1 MNYFKLKEN
10 GVLHTFSSGLLAAV
24 TLTALT
30 ACATDQIES
39 RPPTTTDSPTAV
51 AVSDEQLADSE
62 ITETIKGEFLV
73 ARGVPSDAI
82 EVETNEGIVT
92 LSGSVNNILAKDRAQ
107 RITEMIKGVRSV
119 VNTINVAPSGQSD
132 AEIAG
137 DISAALAAD
146 PATESWEINSTVN
159 NGIVTLTGSVDSWQE
174 KQLVAKVV
182 KGVRGVTGLENNIS
196 VNPDVVRPD
205 NEIRAEIEDALQWD
219 ARVDDG
225 LIEVSVNDGIVTL
238 GGSVGSLY
246 EKSLATADAYV
257 TGVSSVVNDPLTV
270 EWWARDQMIRK
281 QMYADVT
288 DAEIQ
293 DAVKDALLYDPRVA
307 SFNVNVAVDNGEVM
321 LTGNVDNLK
330 AKNAAA
336 QDASNTLGVWNVENQ
351 INVEPVDEVS
361 QSDITTN
368 VKNALERDPY
378 VEASEVDVA
387 VSDSMVTLTG
397 VVDSYFEKWQ
407 AGDAAVRARGALAVD
422 NNLTVDYE
430 QLTYETSFYDW
441 DATVFDYDYAI
452 ASKTDAEIAEDI
464 GDELYWSP
472 FVDREEVTVAV
483 NNGVA
488 TLTGNVDTW
497 NERNQATEE
506 AYEGGAMSVVNQ
518 LDVDYDIQS

>member
-1 MNYFKLKEN
+1 MNYFKAKDN
-10 GVLHTFSSGLLAAV
+10 SVLRTFSSGLLAAV
-24 TLTALT
+24 ALTALT
-30 ACATDQIES
+30 GCGTDQIES
-39 RPPTTTDSPTAV
+39 RQAVTPDSPTAV

-62 ITETIKGEFLV
+62 ITETIKGEFV
-73 ARGVPSDAI
+73 TARGVPSDGI
-82 EVETNEGIVT
+82 DVETNEGIVT

-107 RITEMIKGVRSV
+107 RITEMIKGVRAV

-132 AEIAG
+132 IEISG
-137 DISAALAAD
+137 DISAALVAD
-146 PATESWEINSTVN
+146 PTTEAWEINSTVN

-182 KGVRGVTGLENNIS
+182 KGVRGVKEVENNIS
-196 VNPDVVRPD
+196 VNADVVRPD
-205 NEIRAEIEDALQWD
+205 SEIREEVEDALQWD

-225 LIEVSVNDGIVTL
+225 LIQVNVNDGIVTL

-270 EWWARDQMIRK
+270 EWWARDEMIRK

-307 SFNVNVAVDNGEVM
+307 SFNVNVAVDNGEVV
-321 LTGNVDNLK
+321 LTGEVDNLK
-330 AKNAAA
+330 AKKAAA
-336 QDASNTLGVWNVENQ
+336 QDASNTLGVWKVENQ
-351 INVEPVDEVS
+351 INVQPVDKVS
-361 QSDITTN
+361 QSDLTTN
-368 VKNALERDPY
+368 VNNALERDPY

-430 QLTYETSFYDW
+430 QLAYEVYFYDW
-441 DATVFDYDYAI
+441 DPTVYDYDYAI
-452 ASKTDAEIAEDI
+452 APKIDAEIAEDI

-472 FVDREEVTVAV
+472 FVDRDEVTVAV
-483 NNGVA
+483 NDGVA

>member
-1 MNYFKLKEN
+1 
-10 GVLHTFSSGLLAAV
+10 
-24 TLTALT
+24 
-30 ACATDQIES
+30 
-39 RPPTTTDSPTAV
+39 
-51 AVSDEQLADSE
+51 
-62 ITETIKGEFLV
+62 
-73 ARGVPSDAI
+73 
-82 EVETNEGIVT
+82 
-92 LSGSVNNILAKDRAQ
+92 
-107 RITEMIKGVRSV
+107 
-119 VNTINVAPSGQSD
+119 
-132 AEIAG
+132 
-137 DISAALAAD
+137 
-146 PATESWEINSTVN
+146 
-159 NGIVTLTGSVDSWQE
+159 
-174 KQLVAKVV
+174 
-182 KGVRGVTGLENNIS
+182 
-196 VNPDVVRPD
+196 
-205 NEIRAEIEDALQWD
+205 
-219 ARVDDG
+219 
-225 LIEVSVNDGIVTL
+225 
-238 GGSVGSLY
+238 
-246 EKSLATADAYV
+246 
-257 TGVSSVVNDPLTV
+257 
-270 EWWARDQMIRK
+270 MIRK